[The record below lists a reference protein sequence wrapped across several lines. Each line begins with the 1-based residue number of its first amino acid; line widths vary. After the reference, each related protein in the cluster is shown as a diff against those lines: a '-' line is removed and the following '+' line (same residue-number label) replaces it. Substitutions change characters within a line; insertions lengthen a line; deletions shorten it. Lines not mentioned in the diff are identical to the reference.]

1 MIKKY
6 IKRNTLLY
14 KLFLYYRLIYK
25 EKYFIKRKTYSQCGE
40 DLFMPSM
47 RFRKISKLLTGTP
60 KDTIIPIEVYVC
72 VECGTV
78 NTELL
83 PDELKNLK

>member
-1 MIKKY
+1 MAKVLGMNQPTQQPKIDITKSKAVACA
-6 IKRNTLLY
+6 N
-14 KLFLYYRLIYK
+14 
-25 EKYFIKRKTYSQCGE
+25 CG
-40 DLFMPSM
+40 DDVFVPAM

-83 PDELKNLK
+83 QDELKNLK

>member
-1 MIKKY
+1 MAKVVGM
-6 IKRNTLLY
+6 NQPQQ
-14 KLFLYYRLIYK
+14 KLDITKSKPLVCA
-25 EKYFIKRKTYSQCGE
+25 ECGE